1 MKNFSFGIPQDI
13 RFGCGI
19 IEALPQIIKEY
30 KFKKL
35 FLISDR
41 GLQKA
46 GLVDKITKILTD
58 NSLPYE
64 AYLDVVANPTN
75 VVVDEATAKFKEAQA
90 DCILAL
96 GGGSP
101 MDTSKAVSIL
111 ALYGG
116 EIMDYEAP
124 TNIPGDTLPIIA
136 IPTTAGT
143 GSEVTSAAVF
153 TNVENGWKF
162 AVRSN
167 KLLPKVSL
175 LDPQMITGLPPFVA
189 ASTGVDALVH
199 AIESYTSKNCNP
211 YSAAMS
217 EKAMELIGGNLRKFV
232 ADRSNIEAASN
243 MLLGS
248 TFAGLAFANVALGNV
263 HAMSHPI
270 SGHLGVAH
278 GVANAILLPAVLKYN
293 ALGAEDK
300 YEKIYNYIKGKRLPD
315 NISFEN
321 DMLYD
326 EVYKLLIDMNIPT
339 HLSMVGVTE
348 DILDILATDAMKS
361 GNIKVNPRTSN
372 KEDVINI
379 YKSAL

>member
-1 MKNFSFGIPQDI
+1 MKNFSFGIPQEIKFGYGMIDI
-13 RFGCGI
+13 
-19 IEALPQIIKEY
+19 LPEIVNENKY
-30 KFKKL
+30 KKIL
-35 FLISDR
+35 LISDR
-41 GLQKA
+41 GLEKA
-46 GLVDKITKILTD
+46 GIVSKITDILSKNKIQYD
-58 NSLPYE
+58 V
-64 AYLDVVANPTN
+64 YLDVVANPTN
-75 VVVDEATAKFKEAQA
+75 VVVDEAVEKFKSTKA

-101 MDTSKAVSIL
+101 MDTSKAVSIM

-116 EIMDYEAP
+116 KIMDYEAP

-167 KLLPKVSL
+167 KLLPKVAI

-199 AIESYTSKNCNP
+199 AIESYISKNHNV
-211 YSAAMS
+211 YSEAMS
-217 EKAMELIGGNLRKFV
+217 EKAMELIGKNLRKFV
-232 ADRSNIEAASN
+232 ADRNNIEAAGN
-243 MLLGS
+243 MLLAS
-248 TFAGLAFANVALGNV
+248 TFAGLAFTNVALGNV

-293 ALGAEDK
+293 AIGAEEK
-300 YEKIYNYIKGKRLPD
+300 YEKIYRYIKGKELSKD
-315 NISFEN
+315 INFEN
-321 DMLYD
+321 EMLYD
-326 EVYKLLIDMNIPT
+326 EVYKLLVDLQIPT
-339 HLSMVGVTE
+339 HLKDVGVTE
-348 DILDILATDAMKS
+348 EILDMLAIDAMKS
-361 GNIKVNPRTSN
+361 GNIKVNPRTSR